1 MSESVITVSIITIAC
16 VVCAA
21 MLVNAIFPEV
31 NRATSSVISSSANLG
46 ERIETSVDI
55 IAEANESSYEYVWA
69 KNIGTSQ
76 LAASQIEKSDIF
88 FGKVGHF
95 QRISYNASLSSAPC
109 WKYTIENDNGNNRW
123 DTGETVNIT
132 IDFGSE
138 ITAGDYYVK
147 IVLYNSIS
155 DEDTFSI

>member
-138 ITAGDYYVK
+138 ITTGDYYVK